1 MLTTQLTKRL
11 RDKIE
16 WHFYNFPADM
26 SIYKERRREILE
38 SGMGVNYERVGS
50 GGGLPSN
57 PTERKA
63 ILLEELEQEKTWA
76 TVVRNTFNAF
86 RFEPE
91 YKVMEQLYV
100 HRVPYKEL
108 FCKGVGERTYWR
120 WRDNWL
126 EYAYKWAKKFR
137 LL

>member
-1 MLTTQLTKRL
+1 MLTKRI
-11 RDKIE
+11 RQQIE
-16 WHFYNFPADM
+16 WHFYNYPADM
-26 SIYKERRREILE
+26 ALYNERVRDITE
-38 SGMGVNYERVGS
+38 SGISMNYDRVGS
-50 GGGLPSN
+50 GGNLPGS

-91 YKVMEQLYV
+91 YKVMEQLYI

-108 FCKGVGERTYWR
+108 FTNGLWETTFWR
-120 WRDNWL
+120 WRDKWL
-126 EYAYKWAKKFR
+126 DYACKWAKKFK

>member
-1 MLTTQLTKRL
+1 MLTKRL
-11 RDKIE
+11 RNQIE
-16 WHFYNFPADM
+16 WHFYNYPADM
-26 SIYKERRREILE
+26 ALYNERVREIAE
-38 SGMGVNYERVGS
+38 SGLSMNYERIGS
-50 GGGLPSN
+50 GGNTPGS

-63 ILLEELEQEKTWA
+63 ILLEELDREKTWA

-91 YKVMEQLYV
+91 FKVMEKLYIY
-100 HRVPYKEL
+100 RVPYKEL
-108 FCKGVGERTYWR
+108 FSGDVWERTYWR
-120 WRDNWL
+120 WRDKWL